1 LQRESQSAD
10 ALQNRRAIAAFIKCR
25 GADEP
30 PRSLSRRSALWNL
43 HKANEPPFY
52 PPPCTLMKKSPPLD
66 IHTLRKQVQDLG
78 TTLYWQGS
86 QWIAL
91 GRHTEQLGHAIKT
104 ERDALEFVL
113 DRSRDRTRSV
123 AKLTSLFLAHGNG
136 DGDHE
141 IHGK

>member
-1 LQRESQSAD
+1 
-10 ALQNRRAIAAFIKCR
+10 
-25 GADEP
+25 
-30 PRSLSRRSALWNL
+30 
-43 HKANEPPFY
+43 
-52 PPPCTLMKKSPPLD
+52 MKKSPPLD

-91 GRHTEQLGHAIKT
+91 GRHTEQLGHSIKS
-104 ERDALEFVL
+104 ERDALEFVM

-123 AKLTSLFLAHGNG
+123 AKLTSLFLGHGNG

-141 IHGK
+141 IRGK